1 MLFHTHLHMKR
12 KVAGF
17 VANEMTIHERFEKFV
32 AGLEELSK
40 KYDIVLRVT
49 GGVEIHDQEDIVE
62 IRYSHDETSSDLR
75 PLVITYADSP
85 VETPSMNL

>member
-1 MLFHTHLHMKR
+1 MLFHTHSHMKR
-12 KVAGF
+12 K
-17 VANEMTIHERFEKFV
+17 E

-49 GGVEIHDQEDIVE
+49 GGVEIHEQEDIVE